1 MVYSKGDADAVSE
14 YGSSVYY
21 RRASS
26 FSGLANATET
36 ELMNN
41 FTVGIDIASVAQSVN
56 NFIIVTYNKQG
67 YTTFAYKTSSDD
79 GVTWDTEV
87 IVSTSLGD
95 GNIIYDEL
103 SNRINGI
110 TNIWNGDQYTP
121 YMYRA
126 PYRGHNDSA
135 SGGSAGGGSYVH
147 HIVSDGGGFVSRGTG
162 SGCPSCGSLSW
173 RSLVLDP
180 KHPQGKRIHPGPQ
193 AAGNPLE
200 NDDPEGRG
208 PHYFKCAQ
216 CGYIINTDNI
226 Q

>member
-1 MVYSKGDADAVSE
+1 MKGD
-14 YGSSVYY
+14 YY
-21 RRASS
+21 RYLAEFATGNDRKDSPQNS
-26 FSGLANATET
+26 F
-36 ELMNN
+36 
-41 FTVGIDIASVAQSVN
+41 
-56 NFIIVTYNKQG
+56 
-67 YTTFAYKTSSDD
+67 FAYKTSSDD

-226 Q
+226 QQETVWSWTVREIKQLTIQLKD